1 MNKAIAE
8 GSNAPQFTLPINGGG
23 ETSLADYAGRWL
35 VLYFYPKDDTS
46 GCTKEA
52 IEFTNHLEAFAAL
65 DTHILGVSK
74 DSVKKHENFI
84 EKHGLGVTLG
94 SDEGLD
100 TIQAF
105 GVWVEK
111 KMYGRVSMGIERST
125 FLIDDKGV
133 VQHVWRKVRVPGHV
147 EAVLERLNELK
158 AGES

>member
-1 MNKAIAE
+1 M
-8 GSNAPQFTLPINGGG
+8 
-23 ETSLADYAGRWL
+23 
-35 VLYFYPKDDTS
+35 
-46 GCTKEA
+46 
-52 IEFTNHLEAFAAL
+52 
-65 DTHILGVSK
+65 
-74 DSVKKHENFI
+74 KKHENFI